1 MGSLGERL
9 KQERERQGISL
20 DEIALSTKITTRMLR
35 AIEDEHFEQLPG
47 GIFNKGFIRAYVR
60 HLGLDEDQAV
70 SDYMALS
77 NQAEPAS
84 LVVDHPSPLAELL
97 EVEKRPEV
105 ERPHPASFVPWG
117 KLAFALV
124 TAAFGFALWGS
135 FSRQPKKTAALEP
148 VRTTAT
154 STEPT
159 PPPQAGANGQERAEP
174 ADASQTSLAPV
185 VDTANNEALQASN
198 VTPGSFQVLVEAR
211 EDSWVSI
218 TADGKEVMTDILA
231 AAAQR
236 AIEARQEVVIKAG
249 NVGAL
254 EFTFNGRK
262 IPHQGGYDQVK
273 KLTFDANGLQTP
285 VSKVPADTALA
296 GRPQV

>member
-1 MGSLGERL
+1 MGSLGDRL

-20 DEIALSTKITTRMLR
+20 EEIALSTKITTRMLR

-47 GIFNKGFIRAYVR
+47 GIFNKGFIRAYAG

-70 SDYMALS
+70 NDYIALS
-77 NQAEPAS
+77 NQAEPAPT
-84 LVVDHPSPLAELL
+84 VVHNPSPLAELL
-97 EVEKRPEV
+97 DVEKRPEV
-105 ERPHPASFVPWG
+105 QRPHPASFVPWG

-135 FSRQPKKTAALEP
+135 FSRQPKKTAALAP
-148 VRTTAT
+148 VRATAT
-154 STEPT
+154 SAEPT
-159 PPPQAGANGQERAEP
+159 PPSQALANGQEQAAP
-174 ADASQTSLAPV
+174 ADASQPPLAPV
-185 VDTANNEALQASN
+185 ADAANNEVSQTSN
-198 VTPGSFQVLVEAR
+198 AAPGSFQVLVQAR

-231 AAAQR
+231 AAAQK

-254 EFTFNGRK
+254 EFTFNGKK

-273 KLTFDANGLQTP
+273 RLTFDANGLQTP
-285 VSKVPADTALA
+285 VSKAPADTALV